1 MMQLGSKET
10 ISRRIIA
17 EACTHE
23 PARDAI
29 FRDVILPGRLV
40 LSPHYLALRRTITQ
54 LGGFLLL
61 NRGPRFRHRTEV
73 ANALE
78 GVAMEWRAATDGL
91 KSYDP
96 PRQLMTAHAACLA
109 AAELIGSA
117 IELMRKSFAPRGGG
131 IATADEA
138 LPLLQR
144 AQRVLLAASDDRTG
158 MTMVSFDCACCAAV
172 RN

>member
-1 MMQLGSKET
+1 MMMLRSEEA
-10 ISRRIIA
+10 ISRQIIA

-23 PARDAI
+23 PSRDTV
-29 FRDVILPGRLV
+29 FRDVILPGRLT
-40 LSPHYLALRRTITQ
+40 LSPHYMALRRAITQ

-61 NRGPRFRHRTEV
+61 NRGPRLNRRTAV

-78 GVAMEWRAATDGL
+78 GVAVEWRAATDGL

-96 PRQLMTAHAACLA
+96 PRQLTAAHAACMT

-117 IELMRKSFAPRGGG
+117 IELMRRSFAPRGGG
-131 IATADEA
+131 IATADQA

-158 MTMVSFDCACCAAV
+158 MTMVSLDCACCAAL